1 MNELVAPD
9 WAFGGLALASVVV
22 YAAWHE
28 YSAKNHRDAK
38 LLAAIGVFSLMGS
51 ALAWLN

>member
-1 MNELVAPD
+1 MA
-9 WAFGGLALASVVV
+9 LALAVL

-38 LLAAIGVFSLMGS
+38 LLAALGAVSLTGG
-51 ALAWLN
+51 ALAWLQ